1 MSRIKIKIDRTQ
13 KRFRLKSP
21 VKNID
26 IPVKKIVC
34 RTTRIPSVNRLS
46 WQLSFNREYGNE
58 FKKFLDENL
67 PVNKIISKKDFEKI
81 FFKTYPKKMW
91 KDDLDDVLHT
101 FESKPHK
108 ELKLYIKNGEIV
120 KLKRI

>member
-1 MSRIKIKIDRTQ
+1 M
-13 KRFRLKSP
+13 
-21 VKNID
+21 
-26 IPVKKIVC
+26 
-34 RTTRIPSVNRLS
+34 
-46 WQLSFNREYGNE
+46 
-58 FKKFLDENL
+58 

-91 KDDLDDVLHT
+91 KDDLDDVLYT